1 MKIHHVKM
9 ENDQWSCT
17 FFFPWKRWLFGVWYI
32 PREFLTEAKGTR
44 MLHWKY
50 FQMWLILMFEV
61 RIVTDAYEGSKQHLR
76 KSVPVEWINLQFKIT
91 LEYDLFDR
99 QRIWKT
105 SPSMFNLLWIKNFEL
120 RNFLLSSTLKFDV
133 FSTLNIDVVSTLKY
147 DVSQSHMFQFWK
159 SFWPMLGI
167 RGHC

>member
-1 MKIHHVKM
+1 
-9 ENDQWSCT
+9 
-17 FFFPWKRWLFGVWYI
+17 
-32 PREFLTEAKGTR
+32 

-147 DVSQSHMFQFWK
+147 DVSQSHMFQLWK
-159 SFWPMLGI
+159 LFWPMLGS
-167 RGHC
+167 RGHCERATPASSLAKGFAHGPLSLHPWQIELEFRIHALSISIECSYY